1 MADKVCVIL
10 ASRDRDVLRWGLQY
24 SWRSIESKF
33 LEDVK
38 VVAFG
43 PSEKVI
49 TEDPDLQEIIKRIQA
64 LGKVVSA
71 CKACSD
77 EEGVSSQ
84 LSELDI
90 EVEYVG
96 SVISKLIKDGYVPMV
111 W

>member
-1 MADKVCVIL
+1 MADKVVVIL

-24 SWRSIESKF
+24 SWRSIESKY

-49 TEDPDLQEIIKRIQA
+49 TQDPDLQEIIKRIQD

-77 EEGVSSQ
+77 EEGVSDQ
-84 LSELDI
+84 LSEMNI

-96 SVISKLIKDGYVPMV
+96 SVIGKLIREGYVPMV